1 MPEMRWFLLSL
12 SFLLLFCFVERSC
25 VEAAPGKATI
35 HGSREVKP
43 GVGLGVDQGI
53 RSILKEN
60 DQLTVQAEQ
69 GEWYLVET
77 SAGQKGYVHK
87 NFVKLADEERAAAD
101 GAKEP
106 KKLPTTDELAPL
118 GEQPSLP
125 IAAANTV
132 QPASQPAVSGKT
144 ASTIR
149 KPDELGT
156 ATGKAPSLIELLE
169 GRETDMMLWAAIA
182 IVFFLIGWICGGHYY
197 LRRDRARRTR
207 LRF

>member
-12 SFLLLFCFVERSC
+12 SFLLLFCFVGRSC
-25 VEAAPGKATI
+25 VEAAPRKATFQ
-35 HGSREVKP
+35 GSREVNP
-43 GVGLGVDQGI
+43 GVGPGVDQGI
-53 RSILKEN
+53 RSVLKEN
-60 DQLTVQAEQ
+60 DQLAVQEEQ

-106 KKLPTTDELAPL
+106 KKLPTTDASAPG

-125 IAAANTV
+125 IPAANKV
-132 QPASQPAVSGKT
+132 QPASQSAVSGQT

-149 KPDELGT
+149 KPDERMTVT
-156 ATGKAPSLIELLE
+156 AKAPSLIELLE

>member
-25 VEAAPGKATI
+25 VEAAPRKAI
-35 HGSREVKP
+35 QGSREVNP
-43 GVGLGVDQGI
+43 GVGPGVNQGI

-60 DQLTVQAEQ
+60 DQLTVQGKQ
-69 GEWYLVET
+69 SEWYLVET

-101 GAKEP
+101 EAKEP
-106 KKLPTTDELAPL
+106 KKLPTTDESVPG
-118 GEQPSLP
+118 GEQLSLP
-125 IAAANTV
+125 IPAANTV
-132 QPASQPAVSGKT
+132 QLASQPAVSGQT

-149 KPDELGT
+149 KPDELRT